1 MRVFLVYNT
10 YYILHTSILTR
21 ILTNPPDRHATPAA
35 ARRPNAMG
43 NARRARSARRLG
55 WRVGSGM
62 CGGLGGGLGL
72 VRKGML
78 GSAVLVLVLDSG

>member
-1 MRVFLVYNT
+1 
-10 YYILHTSILTR
+10 
-21 ILTNPPDRHATPAA
+21 
-35 ARRPNAMG
+35 MG

-78 GSAVLVLVLDSG
+78 GSAVLLLVLVLVLVLDSG